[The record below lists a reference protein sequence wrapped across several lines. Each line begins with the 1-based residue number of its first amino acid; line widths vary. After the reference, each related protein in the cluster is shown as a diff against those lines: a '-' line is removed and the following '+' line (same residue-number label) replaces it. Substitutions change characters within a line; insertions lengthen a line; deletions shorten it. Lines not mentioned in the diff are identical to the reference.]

1 MAVVCGLTH
10 GEELIFILYA
20 FFMTLSTDLQWAYV
34 LDHRN
39 NYLSRID
46 MSTGSLMER
55 VRFNQPL
62 KHAYYLEDI
71 ERLAVVVEFT
81 EEIFLIDKDTLAT
94 LETIQAGQGASGLYL
109 NDNKLFVAEQTLN
122 NVLSH
127 DLISDEEKRCQVWG
141 GPSRFLFSNNYLYV
155 SNYEGGTVAVLDPD
169 QMVVIRT
176 IKTGG
181 NPFEMASSQNR
192 RWIYIADQGAGSIS
206 VVDISSN
213 RVKKRIDLA
222 AKPHSI
228 VVL

>member
-1 MAVVCGLTH
+1 
-10 GEELIFILYA
+10 
-20 FFMTLSTDLQWAYV
+20 
-34 LDHRN
+34 
-39 NYLSRID
+39 